1 MKAEQKAE
9 LAEFDETIPLED
21 GADANLREDE
31 SHVEQELAM
40 LHNEVQLSL
49 SIKFHSHI
57 LHSSKFESY

>member
-21 GADANLREDE
+21 GADANMREDE

-40 LHNEVQLSL
+40 LHNEV
-49 SIKFHSHI
+49 
-57 LHSSKFESY
+57 